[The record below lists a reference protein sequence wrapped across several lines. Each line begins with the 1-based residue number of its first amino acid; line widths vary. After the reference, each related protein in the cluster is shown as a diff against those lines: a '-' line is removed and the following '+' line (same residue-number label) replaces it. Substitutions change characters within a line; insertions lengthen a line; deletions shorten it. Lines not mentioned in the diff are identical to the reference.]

1 MSKLYTYK
9 NGKTERRYTRGEARF
24 VLAFRVT
31 VALVTLPFVMAVQ
44 AVTFDDDPLEQFG
57 KPSIRLID
65 GEFYP

>member
-1 MSKLYTYK
+1 VSELYTYK

-44 AVTFDDDPLEQFG
+44 AVTFDDDPLEPFG